1 MNRKYID
8 FVPSSKVGTGA
19 RRTVAPR
26 RRMVRRVKEEDV
38 VVVMPSVEP
47 NIERAAR
54 RNEVA
59 PRDLPQD
66 SHDGPEELRNDSFSI
81 ETSLR
86 LGIVEDYNPKFV
98 NTDVPKRPLHNEQV
112 KYTTIANASHVEGQN
127 EITEVKS
134 KRVKKKFFGRD
145 NETGL
150 SPIKGEN
157 DTVSRE
163 TARAATVIGRAKV
176 GLAVNGAKV
185 NPVETTQ
192 GNKKSTFVPPRS
204 PFINQE
210 KVVKRPLSSK
220 NVYQRAAAPTKEESK
235 GPVAIISNSKKE
247 SKVGLVVT
255 IVLTIILGAV
265 AGTVAFLLLPK

>member
-54 RNEVA
+54 RNEVM
-59 PRDLPQD
+59 PRDLPQN
-66 SHDGPEELRNDSFSI
+66 SHDEPEELRNDSFSI

-112 KYTTIANASHVEGQN
+112 KYTTIADASHTEGQD
-127 EITEVKS
+127 EITKIKS
-134 KRVKKKFFGRD
+134 KKVKKKFFGGD
-145 NETGL
+145 NETKL
-150 SPIKGEN
+150 SPMKGKE
-157 DTVSRE
+157 DTVYHEAAR
-163 TARAATVIGRAKV
+163 TATGIDGTRAS
-176 GLAVNGAKV
+176 LAVNNAKV
-185 NPVETTQ
+185 NPAETTQ
-192 GNKKSTFVPPRS
+192 GGKKSTFVPPRS

-220 NVYQRAAAPTKEESK
+220 NIYQKSAVPTKEELK

-247 SKVGLVVT
+247 SKVGLVMT
-255 IVLTIILGAV
+255 IILTIILGAV